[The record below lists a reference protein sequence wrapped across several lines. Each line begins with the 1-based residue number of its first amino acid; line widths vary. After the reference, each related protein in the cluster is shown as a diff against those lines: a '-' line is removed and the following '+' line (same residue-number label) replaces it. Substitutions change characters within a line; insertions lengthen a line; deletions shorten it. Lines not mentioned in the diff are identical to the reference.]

1 MTDLLKKC
9 NTPSEYEV
17 MPGTRDPYHWPFA
30 RNSIWN
36 TPIGS
41 DAEYKPAGFQP
52 EPAFGI
58 DKEIVYTT
66 DESDELL
73 EICNSRNGRW
83 PTDEK
88 DIVHTGSYMYWPRG
102 LIFPATSGNA
112 CCAIIQPDGHTIIQI
127 QPTCRADVNSKHI
140 VGWSRAPVDLL
151 GEGLYGTH
159 WGSGLSSLGGSIR
172 LGELISDEPLHHA
185 LKLNILAKVYAYIG
199 DEVPGFRWPADR
211 HDGYATYDRWSPAYY
226 GGTDPELTMGSLVA
240 IPPEVTPESLKLRTD
255 LGRKIFH
262 ALQDY
267 GAYIVD
273 DSAWESY
280 DLSAEFGVREEVQHA
295 YGIDIAIGWAHRGC
309 RNETQ
314 WNYYH
319 DLSVMIRA
327 LNIVVNSSPDNIGG
341 GGKPRAPLAPDMV
354 FGG

>member
-41 DAEYKPAGFQP
+41 NAEYKPAGFQP

-66 DESDELL
+66 DESDERL

-140 VGWSRAPVDLL
+140 VGWSRAPIDLL

-199 DEVPGFRWPADR
+199 DEVPGYRWPADR
-211 HDGYATYDRWSPAYY
+211 HDAYARNVY
-226 GGTDPELTMGSLVA
+226 GGTDPELRMGSLLA
-240 IPPEVTPESLKLRTD
+240 LPKDSTPESIGIKTEVGKKL
-255 LGRKIFH
+255 FY
-262 ALQDY
+262 ALRDY
-267 GAYIVD
+267 GCYIVD
-273 DSAWESY
+273 DSAQDCYSIDADIQTMKE
-280 DLSAEFGVREEVQHA
+280 LKRET
-295 YGIDIAIGWAHRGC
+295 GINLNMVVSMSDTTIQ
-309 RNETQ
+309 RNFTKDFMALIT
-314 WNYYH
+314 N
-319 DLSVMIRA
+319 LMIIT
-327 LNIVVNSSPDNIGG
+327 NNDSKNVGG
-341 GGKPRAPLAPDMV
+341 GGTPRAPLAPDLPSV
-354 FGG
+354 K